1 MEETDALGGVTS
13 RRYDLAGNMLGLR
26 NPNGE
31 EYRFTRDA
39 EGRILS
45 QTGLDGVRDEYTLDA
60 LGLPVHIRLAAGT
73 DSESVV
79 TYERDR
85 LGRTLRRTGD
95 AYTVAHQYTP
105 GGHLVHLEKIDAH
118 GQKTNEISRSYDS
131 MGALVEEKSLVALFG
146 GGVAERIL
154 RHEYDLAGNRVR
166 SVLPGGEIVEVT
178 PCDCGYIHQISF
190 AASADAPE
198 RIISAFERDALHRE
212 TLRTQGRLHAKREYD
227 PLSRVTSMYAGGYAY
242 EKQVNALGVPLAV
255 TPLVSKYFNYN
266 ANGELLK
273 SQDVFSGMQHY
284 TYDTLGRVTSASR
297 QWQYAALP
305 NEGIETQRN
314 SLSGFMEEGFQ
325 YDRAGNLYSPEPDG
339 RGLSDMGYSSLDR
352 YRAGKEEGLRHNR
365 LTHLNGFTFTY
376 DVRGRVVKKSC
387 AETGAVWTY
396 AYNSDNQLIEAK
408 AAAGGVTRFDYDALG
423 RRTVTSDGQSETL
436 FIWDGLRL
444 LREERSGKATTYFY
458 EQGSY
463 APLARVDGGA
473 DGSGQESVYYY
484 HCNPTGLPE
493 DVTDSEGN
501 IVWRGRYST
510 WGKLVYEHTT
520 RYTPDGFTQ
529 PLRMQGQYDDGNTG
543 LYYNTFRY
551 YDADAGRF
559 SSEDPIG
566 LNGGDNLYKYAANP
580 LKWADPLGLL
590 TVYAGI
596 GASAFTADPVEVVT
610 GKPSGLTGSATGAAD
625 VIIYSPESG
634 WFAANSTTHGSD
646 TKGANLGCGAGFGPE
661 LGFFTGNLADFEGTT
676 HNTVISLLLINI
688 TYGENDAGDWGL
700 GVSAGKGFGLGMYQ
714 YDSDTNAAN
723 WKEILK

>member
-1 MEETDALGGVTS
+1 M
-13 RRYDLAGNMLGLR
+13 
-26 NPNGE
+26 
-31 EYRFTRDA
+31 
-39 EGRILS
+39 
-45 QTGLDGVRDEYTLDA
+45 
-60 LGLPVHIRLAAGT
+60 
-73 DSESVV
+73 
-79 TYERDR
+79 
-85 LGRTLRRTGD
+85 
-95 AYTVAHQYTP
+95 
-105 GGHLVHLEKIDAH
+105 
-118 GQKTNEISRSYDS
+118 
-131 MGALVEEKSLVALFG
+131 
-146 GGVAERIL
+146 
-154 RHEYDLAGNRVR
+154 
-166 SVLPGGEIVEVT
+166 
-178 PCDCGYIHQISF
+178 
-190 AASADAPE
+190 
-198 RIISAFERDALHRE
+198 
-212 TLRTQGRLHAKREYD
+212 
-227 PLSRVTSMYAGGYAY
+227 
-242 EKQVNALGVPLAV
+242 
-255 TPLVSKYFNYN
+255 
-266 ANGELLK
+266 
-273 SQDVFSGMQHY
+273 
-284 TYDTLGRVTSASR
+284 
-297 QWQYAALP
+297 
-305 NEGIETQRN
+305 
-314 SLSGFMEEGFQ
+314 
-325 YDRAGNLYSPEPDG
+325 
-339 RGLSDMGYSSLDR
+339 
-352 YRAGKEEGLRHNR
+352 
-365 LTHLNGFTFTY
+365 
-376 DVRGRVVKKSC
+376 
-387 AETGAVWTY
+387 
-396 AYNSDNQLIEAK
+396 
-408 AAAGGVTRFDYDALG
+408 
-423 RRTVTSDGQSETL
+423 
-436 FIWDGLRL
+436 
-444 LREERSGKATTYFY
+444 
-458 EQGSY
+458 
-463 APLARVDGGA
+463 
-473 DGSGQESVYYY
+473 
-484 HCNPTGLPE
+484 PE